1 VNVDKLLT
9 LLSVMAPSAV
19 KLIEKMRGLGDA
31 DSETL
36 MFAMM
41 AIQYEQTRQLLDKI
55 DKLLDKLDYQR
66 RLLDYLIERG

>member
-1 VNVDKLLT
+1 MNFDKLLA
-9 LLSVMAPSAV
+9 LLSVIALSAV
-19 KLIEKMRGLGDA
+19 EIIEKIKGLRDA

-41 AIQYEQTRQLLDKI
+41 AIQYEQTHKLLNKI

-66 RLLDYLIERG
+66 RMIDYLIERR

>member
-1 VNVDKLLT
+1 MNLDKLLT

-19 KLIEKMRGLGDA
+19 EVIKKMRGLGDA

-41 AIQYEQTRQLLDKI
+41 AIQYEQTHKLLDKI

-66 RLLDYLIERG
+66 RMIDYLIERG

>member
-1 VNVDKLLT
+1 MNFDKLLA
-9 LLSVMAPSAV
+9 LLSVIAPSAV
-19 KLIEKMRGLGDA
+19 EIIEKIKGLRDA

-41 AIQYEQTRQLLDKI
+41 AIQYEQTHKLLNKI

-66 RLLDYLIERG
+66 RLLDYLIERR

>member
-1 VNVDKLLT
+1 MNFDRLLA
-9 LLSVMAPSAV
+9 LLSVIAPSAV
-19 KLIEKMRGLGDA
+19 EIIEKIKGLRDA

-41 AIQYEQTRQLLDKI
+41 AIQYEQTHKLLNKI

-66 RLLDYLIERG
+66 RMIDYLIERR

>member
-1 VNVDKLLT
+1 MNFDKLLA
-9 LLSVMAPSAV
+9 LLSVIAPSAV
-19 KLIEKMRGLGDA
+19 EIIEKIKGLRDA

-41 AIQYEQTRQLLDKI
+41 AIQYEQTHKLLNKI

-66 RLLDYLIERG
+66 RMIDYLIERR

>member
-1 VNVDKLLT
+1 MNFDKLMA
-9 LLSVMAPSAV
+9 LLSVIAPSAV
-19 KLIEKMRGLGDA
+19 EIIEKVRGLKDV

-41 AIQYEQTRQLLDKI
+41 AIQYEQTHKLLVKI

-66 RLLDYLIERG
+66 RLLDYLVERR